1 MAMNINEH
9 TEELIA
15 GWIPLTLDEINE
27 METQPGGPR
36 HMTIRTFITGFTPPD
51 YLIDG
56 ILQRRFIYALTGRTG
71 EGKTSVCLRLAAHV
85 ARGIP
90 LGDAA
95 VTKGRVLYLAGEN
108 PDDIRMRCI
117 VLLEQMG
124 LDENEVEIDFVDGR
138 FKISEIPSHILK
150 AAAKHEYVLVIVD
163 TSVAFSQSLDEND
176 NVEQLRHAQTL
187 RNLIDVLPGG
197 PTILVCCHPPKNASD
212 DNLQPRGGGAVIA
225 EFDGNLTC
233 KRTET
238 VTVVHHQ
245 GKFRGPDF
253 APLHFTLEGQTAA
266 RLKDSHGR
274 QIWSVFAKPASEQDQ
289 ENISKAME
297 ADLAAVMA
305 AIRDE
310 PGISIASI
318 AIRLGWQNKQRKP
331 DRSKAQRRVKAL
343 EIKKWVERD
352 GEQLELTT
360 KGKERLAKIAARKT
374 KGTAPKS
381 GPDLTLVES

>member
-1 MAMNINEH
+1 MDIDEH
-9 TEELIA
+9 TEGLLR
-15 GWIPLTLDEINE
+15 GWNPMREPSLMTLT
-27 METQPGGPR
+27 
-36 HMTIRTFITGFTPPD
+36 TFITGFMPPD

-56 ILQRRFIYALTGRTG
+56 VLQRRFIYALTGRTG
-71 EGKTSVCLRLAAHV
+71 EGKTSVCLRLAVHV
-85 ARGIP
+85 ARGLS

-117 VLLEQMG
+117 LLLEQMG

-138 FKISEIPSHILK
+138 FKISDIPTHILI
-150 AAAKHEYVLVIVD
+150 AAAQHEYVLVIVD

-176 NVEQLRHAQTL
+176 NVEQLRHAQAL
-187 RNLIDVLPGG
+187 RSLIDVLPGG

-233 KRTET
+233 RRTDT
-238 VTVVHHQ
+238 VTIVHHQ

-253 APLHFTLEGQTAA
+253 APLHFTLEGQTAE
-266 RLKDSHGR
+266 RLKDSQGR

-318 AIRLGWQNKQRKP
+318 AIRVGWQNKQRKP
-331 DRSKAQRRVKAL
+331 DRSKTQRRVKTL
-343 EIKKWVERD
+343 EVKKWVERE
-352 GEQLELTT
+352 GEHLELTT
-360 KGKERLAKIAARKT
+360 KGKERLAKIEARKA
-374 KGTAPKS
+374 KGTAPKD
-381 GPDLTLVES
+381 GPDLTLVKS

>member
-1 MAMNINEH
+1 MDINQH
-9 TEELIA
+9 TDELLA
-15 GWIPLTLDEINE
+15 GWDPLTLDEINE
-27 METQPGGPR
+27 IQRGPR
-36 HMTIRTFITGFTPPD
+36 LMTIRSFITGFTPPD

-71 EGKTSVCLRLAAHV
+71 EGKTSVCLRLAVHV
-85 ARGIP
+85 AQGIP
-90 LGDAA
+90 LGDAV
-95 VTKGRVLYLAGEN
+95 VTSGRVLYLAGEN

-124 LDENEVEIDFVDGR
+124 LDENELALDFVDGR
-138 FKISEIPSHILK
+138 FKIAEIPDHIRA
-150 AAAKHEYVLVIVD
+150 AAAKHEYVLAIVD

-176 NVEQLRHAQTL
+176 NIQQLQHAQAL
-187 RNLIDVLPGG
+187 RNLIDIIPGG

-233 KRTET
+233 KRTDT
-238 VTVVHHQ
+238 VTVIHHQ

-274 QIWSVFAKPASEQDQ
+274 QIWSVFAKPATEQDQ
-289 ENISKAME
+289 ENISKALDD
-297 ADLAAVMA
+297 DLAAIMA

-318 AIRLGWQNKQRKP
+318 AIRLGWYNKQRKP

-352 GEQLELTT
+352 GEQLELTA
-360 KGKERLAKIAARKT
+360 KGKERLAKNAARKT
-374 KGTAPKS
+374 KGTTPKS
-381 GPDLTLVES
+381 GPDLTLVDS

>member
-1 MAMNINEH
+1 MDINQH
-9 TEELIA
+9 TEKLLV
-15 GWIPLTLDEINE
+15 GWCPLTLDQINE
-27 METQPGGPR
+27 TEMQPRGPR
-36 HMTIRTFITGFTPPD
+36 LMSSAAFITGFTPPD

-56 ILQRRFIYALTGRTG
+56 ILQRRFIYAFTGRTG

-85 ARGIP
+85 SEGSP

-108 PDDIRMRCI
+108 PDDIHMRWI
-117 VLLEQMG
+117 LLLEQMG
-124 LDENEVEIDFVDGR
+124 LDENNTEVDFVDGR
-138 FKISEIPSHILK
+138 FKIAEIPDHIL
-150 AAAKHEYVLVIVD
+150 AAAAEHEYVLVIVD
-163 TSVAFSQSLDEND
+163 TSVAFSQSVDEND
-176 NVEQLRHAQTL
+176 NVEQLKHAQAL

-233 KRTET
+233 KRTDT

-266 RLKDSHGR
+266 RLKDSQGR

-289 ENISKAME
+289 ENISKALE
-297 ADLAAVMA
+297 EDFAAVMA
-305 AIRDE
+305 TIRDE
-310 PGISIASI
+310 PGISIAGI
-318 AIRLGWQNKQRKP
+318 AIRRGWLNKQSKP
-331 DRSKAQRRVKAL
+331 DRSKAQRRIRAL
-343 EIKKWVERD
+343 EVKKWIERD
-352 GEQLELTT
+352 GEHLELSAKGRDRLT
-360 KGKERLAKIAARKT
+360 KIEGRKS
-374 KGTAPKS
+374 KGAAPKS
-381 GPDLTLVES
+381 NPDLTLVKS